1 MHNHENGYP
10 NCTTPWH
17 QNMLGIE
24 EFNKD
29 KNIVPCNQTQMDV
42 QVNLDTMFTK
52 KAASYTNPD
61 CAGEYI

>member
-1 MHNHENGYP
+1 
-10 NCTTPWH
+10 
-17 QNMLGIE
+17 MLGIE
-24 EFNKD
+24 SFNKN

-42 QVNLDTMFTK
+42 QFYLDAMFAK